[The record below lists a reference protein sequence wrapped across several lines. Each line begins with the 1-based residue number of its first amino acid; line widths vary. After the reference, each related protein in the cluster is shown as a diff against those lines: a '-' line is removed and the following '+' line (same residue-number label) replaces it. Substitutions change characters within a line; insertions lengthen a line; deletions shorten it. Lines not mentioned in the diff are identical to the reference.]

1 MLGHEIEA
9 AVAGGNGAVFGDV
22 GPPFARFVMAFR
34 DDPPG
39 PRDPARA
46 AATLA
51 ELCSHPELLASPDMT
66 RAFRAYADALLMP
79 DADDADAGTNAAH
92 GRAQRMF
99 AANVSIGAAEQRVAD
114 PYVRAAI
121 PGRSLMAIVAT
132 AHLGIHLPDA
142 ALALDRDVPAP
153 AYLGGPP
160 FPAPLMELDDSDAL
174 ALAAEFGQ
182 DPTSA
187 ARSHAP
193 DWEIY
198 RERMGFI
205 FTFIRAYQ
213 RDPALF
219 AMPGL

>member
-1 MLGHEIEA
+1 
-9 AVAGGNGAVFGDV
+9 VFGDV

-46 AATLA
+46 AVTLA
-51 ELCSHPELLASPDMT
+51 GLCSHPELATSPDLT
-66 RAFRAYADALLMP
+66 RAFRAYTDVLLLG
-79 DADDADAGTNAAH
+79 DAGGEGAVTQA

-99 AANVSIGAAEQRVAD
+99 VANVSIGAAEQRVAD
-114 PYVRAAI
+114 PFVRAAI

-132 AHLGIHLPDA
+132 THLGIHLPDA

-160 FPAPLMELDDSDAL
+160 FPPPLMQLDDPDAL

-187 ARSHAP
+187 ARSQAP
-193 DWEIY
+193 DWEVY

-219 AMPGL
+219 QMPVG